1 MVTASSDGTVRVWDS
16 KTADC
21 VTAFRPPQA
30 TPSGEVGVLAVAPHP
45 GNVDH
50 VVVCTRSPT
59 VYLMTLQG
67 QVRCVYPAVGPY
79 LTHQGSVH
87 HVCMYA
93 RHRAPRDAAGAGA
106 LTDSLHIP
114 AGVLQ
119 AQGSPVVNITAV

>member
-1 MVTASSDGTVRVWDS
+1 MQAMLASQVYGFLHLKLRLAAQVITASSDGTVRVWDS

-67 QVRCVYPAVGPY
+67 Q
-79 LTHQGSVH
+79 
-87 HVCMYA
+87 A
-93 RHRAPRDAAGAGA
+93 RLVFPLGFMLRVSEPNPQ
-106 LTDSLHIP
+106 T
-114 AGVLQ
+114 
-119 AQGSPVVNITAV
+119 

>member
-1 MVTASSDGTVRVWDS
+1 MCLQGTPCATALSERVLGHASEQLQSGPRKRYSGAGAQVITASSDGTVRVWDS

-67 QVRCVYPAVGPY
+67 QARLALCRGVG
-79 LTHQGSVH
+79 L
-87 HVCMYA
+87 
-93 RHRAPRDAAGAGA
+93 R
-106 LTDSLHIP
+106 IP
-114 AGVLQ
+114 
-119 AQGSPVVNITAV
+119 